1 MFPYPSPDRGIRPEP
16 CNRGRRRPAG
26 KTPRPLAGARGAR
39 GGGAGAPG
47 APAPRTQ
54 HTFRIAT
61 QEETRGNLRGP
72 FIRDYFKSI
81 NGFEG
86 WHDGDSWLAN
96 YVGHP
101 MQGAVYG
108 YTYLQN
114 HTREKFLPVDFHS
127 RDYWKSRFKAMAWMT
142 VASTH
147 YELGPLGEAAFGNT
161 GLRPGTKGAVDL
173 VITPTLGLSLLIVED
188 FLDDRV
194 VVPLERRIHNKFLR
208 LFLRSALN
216 PDRAMANLLRFK
228 VPWHRDTR
236 AGVGFQSDAFPR
248 ARKGP

>member
-1 MFPYPSPDRGIRPEP
+1 MQ
-16 CNRGRRRPAG
+16 
-26 KTPRPLAGARGAR
+26 PRAA
-39 GGGAGAPG
+39 
-47 APAPRTQ
+47 APRGFEVPAEGSLQWKPLLLQNALFLGTQ